1 MDVAKSM
8 NMRTVSMVLAL
19 ILFTFTLFSG
29 GSCEKGPDSGGSGDQ
44 HSSKGEKRELTFTP
58 FMELNQCDV
67 TVNSHAQDY
76 LRSSLKYMK
85 ESFVEL
91 GISNSVQ
98 YPKYARVRRLSDGS
112 YMLIWHNA
120 ANHWDNNG
128 ATVHYAL
135 SPDLKDWTYMGPLWE
150 AHNDKSLNGRTY
162 KKRYTN
168 GNAIVLKN
176 GDVMAVAYFW
186 IKETYEKATNP
197 DPYSTRHDH
206 GIITKISSDYGKTW
220 HDEKIISRGTHWEP
234 HLMYNA
240 DGELHCYFSEGR
252 PWISGSN
259 SGTSMVLSKDG
270 GKTWEPSPTA
280 DPYRV
285 MRKKWHSDKDNADFY
300 TYQMPVGVLLN
311 NSSQM
316 AFAMETVDSRDV
328 NNNQTYSLSVVFSP
342 EDGKW
347 NNLQGDEVSTT
358 KAIEKIASGGGPYL
372 VQFPSGETVVS
383 YSNTKDYMMHT
394 MIGSAKADDFGS
406 DRAMLPY
413 KGSWGGMEVES
424 PRSLLCVRTNT
435 VAGTENSTIVIG
447 RYILNHNISAA
458 ERTVVMDGMN
468 SEWKN
473 TDEALYLGEASDV
486 SATIRCSQ
494 DKQNLYF
501 LIEVRDKVLSTS
513 DSFSLLLSPK
523 IEGDRLGSAARRIRM
538 NMNGLKSTDRYSGG
552 WHDMASDV
560 VVKASYDGDVANV
573 KDDDYGYLLEVQVP
587 RSFVDVSS
595 GEILMNASLFD
606 ARASQEDAICNTADV
621 NTRRWIAIKG
631 L

>member
-1 MDVAKSM
+1 MKHKTM
-8 NMRTVSMVLAL
+8 LLGFLVSG
-19 ILFTFTLFSG
+19 ILLSG
-29 GSCEKGPDSGGSGDQ
+29 SVSCEKGPESGGGDIQ
-44 HSSKGEKRELTFTP
+44 TSKGEKRELTFTP
-58 FMELNQCDV
+58 FMELNQGESS
-67 TVNSHAQDY
+67 VNSHEEDY
-76 LRSSLKYMK
+76 SRSSLKYMK

-98 YPKYARVRRLSDGS
+98 YPKYARVRRMSDGS
-112 YMLIWHNA
+112 YILIWHNS
-120 ANHWDNNG
+120 ANHWDANG

-135 SPDLKDWTYMGPLWE
+135 SPDLKNWTYKGPLWE
-150 AHNDKSLNGRTY
+150 VHNATSINGRTY

-176 GDVMAVAYFW
+176 GDLMAVAYFW

-206 GIITKISSDYGKTW
+206 GIITKISSDCGKTW
-220 HDEKIISRGTHWEP
+220 HSEKVISRGTHWEP

-270 GKTWEPSPTA
+270 GKTWEPSATA

-285 MRKKWHSDKDNADFY
+285 MRKKWHSDKDNADFF

-311 NSSQM
+311 KSTQM

-347 NNLQGDEVSTT
+347 NNLQGDAVSTT

-383 YSNTKDYMMHT
+383 YSNTKDYTMHT

-406 DRAMLPY
+406 DRTMMPY
-413 KGSWGGMEVES
+413 TGSWGGMEVES
-424 PRSLLCVRTNT
+424 PHSLICSRTNT
-435 VAGTENSTIVIG
+435 TDGTENSTIILG
-447 RYILNHNISAA
+447 RYILNHNITASKH
-458 ERTVVMDGMN
+458 TVETDGMN
-468 SEWKN
+468 SEWKK

-486 SATIRCSQ
+486 NATIRCSQ
-494 DKQNLYF
+494 DDQNLYF
-501 LIEVRDKVLSTS
+501 LIEVRDRVLSTS
-513 DSFSLLLSPK
+513 DSFTLLLSPK
-523 IEGDRLGSAARRIRM
+523 LDGDRLSSAARRIRM
-538 NMNGLKSTDRYSGG
+538 NLNGLKSTDKYSGG
-552 WHDMASDV
+552 WHDMASGV
-560 VVKASYDGDVANV
+560 VVKASYDGDLSNT
-573 KDDDYGYLLEVQVP
+573 KDEDYGYLLEVSVP
-587 RSFVDVSS
+587 RSFVDTSA
-595 GEILMNASLFD
+595 GEILMNASLYD
-606 ARASQEDAICNTADV
+606 ALASQEDAICNTADV
-621 NTRRWIAIKG
+621 DTKRWVAIKG

>member
-1 MDVAKSM
+1 MSM
-8 NMRTVSMVLAL
+8 KYKTMILGLLASG
-19 ILFTFTLFSG
+19 IILFSG
-29 GSCEKGPDSGGSGDQ
+29 VSCEKGHEAGGTSQ
-44 HSSKGEKRELTFTP
+44 SSKGEKRELTFTP
-58 FMELNQCDV
+58 IMEMNQV
-67 TVNSHAQDY
+67 SSAMNSHAEDY
-76 LRSSLKYMK
+76 TRSSLKYMK

-98 YPKYARVRRLSDGS
+98 YPKYARVRKMSDGS
-112 YMLIWHNA
+112 YILIWHNA
-120 ANHWDNNG
+120 SNHWDNNG

-135 SPDLKDWTYMGPLWE
+135 SPDLKNWTYMGPLWE
-150 AHNDKSLNGRTY
+150 AENAKSLNGNTY

-168 GNAIVLKN
+168 GNALLLKN
-176 GDVMAVAYFW
+176 GDLMAVAYFW

-206 GIITKISSDYGKTW
+206 GVITKISSDCGKTW
-220 HDEKIISRGTHWEP
+220 HSEKVISRGTHWEP

-252 PWISGSN
+252 PWIGGSH

-270 GKTWEPSPTA
+270 GQTWEPSPTA

-285 MRKKWHSDKDNADFY
+285 MRKKWHSDKDNADFF

-311 NSSQM
+311 GTSQM

-347 NNLQGDEVSTT
+347 ENLQGDAVSQT
-358 KAIEKIASGGGPYL
+358 KAISNIASGGGPYL

-383 YSNTKDYMMHT
+383 YSHTKDYMMHT
-394 MIGSAKADDFGS
+394 QIGSAMADNFGS

-413 KGSWGGMEVES
+413 TGSWGGMEVET
-424 PRSLLCVRTNT
+424 PHSLLCVRTNT
-435 VAGTENSTIVIG
+435 TDGTENSTIVLG
-447 RYILNHNISAA
+447 RYILNHSIKATP
-458 ERTVVMDGMN
+458 RTVELDGQN

-473 TDEALYLGEASDV
+473 TDEALYLGEASSDV

-494 DKQNLYF
+494 DSKYMYF
-501 LIEVRDKVLSTS
+501 LIEVRDRVLSTS
-513 DSFSLLLSPK
+513 DSFTLLLSPK
-523 IEGDRLGSAARRIRM
+523 LEGDRLGSAARRIRM
-538 NMNGLKSTDRYSGG
+538 NLNGLKSTDKYSGG
-552 WHDMASDV
+552 WNDMPSDV
-560 VVKASYDGDVANV
+560 VVKSSYDGDFTNS
-573 KDDDYGYLLEVQVP
+573 KDEDYGYLLEVRVP
-587 RSFVDVSS
+587 RSFVDASS
-595 GEILMNASLFD
+595 GEILMNASLYD
-606 ARASQEDAICNTADV
+606 ALASQEDAICNTADV
-621 NTRRWIAIKG
+621 NTKRWIAIKG